1 MTLPLPTLTPVDILL
16 PLLWLF
22 VVVVSA
28 QRGLVGLIAGL
39 AGAVFLKP
47 LLLLANT
54 SAPLALGVAL
64 LLGFLVTLLV
74 RPFPTLSYRQPRW
87 GYLLGALGGAVLGIA
102 LVLTLLVSL
111 PLGRDLNGAVQYPA
125 EEMPFSALF
134 ERSRLVAFGRAILL
148 YPLLEKRGD
157 VSPQNRDVLSAL
169 HTMFVVGQ
177 PWKEAEG
184 QLSRKRKP

>member
-1 MTLPLPTLTPVDILL
+1 MTLPPAPTPIDILL

-22 VVVVSA
+22 IVVVSA

-47 LLLLANT
+47 LLLLADT
-54 SAPLALGVAL
+54 SAPLALVVAL
-64 LLGFLVTLLV
+64 LLGLLLVLLV
-74 RPFPTLSYRQPRW
+74 RPFPGLSYRQPRW
-87 GYLLGALGGAVLGIA
+87 GYPLGALGGAVLGTVLI
-102 LVLTLLVSL
+102 LTLLVSL

-125 EEMPFSALF
+125 EAMPFSSLF

-148 YPLLEKRGD
+148 YPLLERRGEI
-157 VSPQNRDVLSAL
+157 SPQNRDVLSAL

>member
-1 MTLPLPTLTPVDILL
+1 MTLLAPIDILL

-39 AGAVFLKP
+39 AGAVFIKP
-47 LLLLANT
+47 LLLLASF
-54 SAPLALGVAL
+54 SAPLALVVAL

-74 RPFPTLSYRQPRW
+74 RPFPSLSYRQPRW
-87 GYLLGALGGAVLGIA
+87 GYLLGALGGAVLGTA
-102 LVLTLLVSL
+102 LIVTLLVSL
-111 PLGRDLNGAVQYPA
+111 PMGRDLNGAVRYPD

-148 YPLLEKRGD
+148 YPLLEQSGD
-157 VSPQNRDVLSAL
+157 VSPESRGVLSAL

-177 PWKEAEG
+177 PWEEANG
-184 QLSRKRKP
+184 TLSRKRKP

>member
-1 MTLPLPTLTPVDILL
+1 MTLPPPTLTPVDILL

-39 AGAVFLKP
+39 TGAVLLKP
-47 LLLLANT
+47 FLLLAT
-54 SAPLALGVAL
+54 YSAPLALVVAL
-64 LLGFLVTLLV
+64 LVGFLVTLLV
-74 RPFPTLSYRQPRW
+74 RPFPALSYRQPRW
-87 GYLLGALGGAVLGIA
+87 GYLLGALGGAVLGTA

-111 PLGRDLNGAVQYPA
+111 PLGRDVNGALQYPA
-125 EEMPFSALF
+125 EETPFSALF

-148 YPLLEKRGD
+148 YPLLERRGD
-157 VSPQNRDVLSAL
+157 VSPENRGVLSVL

-177 PWKEAEG
+177 PWEEAEG

>member
-102 LVLTLLVSL
+102 LVLTLL
-111 PLGRDLNGAVQYPA
+111 
-125 EEMPFSALF
+125 
-134 ERSRLVAFGRAILL
+134 RLAA
-148 YPLLEKRGD
+148 
-157 VSPQNRDVLSAL
+157 
-169 HTMFVVGQ
+169 T
-177 PWKEAEG
+177 
-184 QLSRKRKP
+184 